1 VIVSFTFDDARVSQY
16 AALPVFANY
25 GMHATFYANTGLM
38 GTSGIMTWAQLHDI
52 AAAGHE
58 IGGHTLHHTGLTEVD
73 PATAR
78 AEIQGDIT
86 NLQAQGFPRPVSFA
100 FPYGYYGT
108 AEEGYVRDAGY
119 TSARTTDVFS
129 RESNPPANAYALR
142 IPRPSLDGSEGL
154 AALQRDVTAAEAAP
168 GNTWL
173 VYLMHEFYSPIDEE
187 IGDFLAWLKPRAAS
201 GTVVKTVG
209 EVMTPTTNQPP
220 VANAGSAQAVTAGS
234 SVQLDGSGS
243 SDPNGD
249 PLTYQWTQTGGT
261 PVTLSSSTAAKPT
274 FTAPASA
281 STLTFQLV
289 VNDGKVNSSPSSVTI
304 TVQTVTGPTY
314 RSSSSTGNDAYVNAV
329 SVPVPS
335 GAAAGDVV
343 VAAVSTWG
351 TSAPT
356 VTAPSGFTL
365 KATYTGT
372 TASGGAD
379 TTRIYWKRLTAADT
393 GSYRFSWSGSR
404 WAAGQAVAMSG
415 AVTSGDPIETI
426 NRANNAS
433 ATGFPSTSVT
443 TGTAPLLVWFGRND
457 EPAAGTHTPPT
468 AFTEVQ
474 DRDCST
480 VAYQRPGSAG
490 TNSATGAS
498 YSGPAGPVQ
507 AILVAAKS

>member
-1 VIVSFTFDDARVSQY
+1 
-16 AALPVFANY
+16 
-25 GMHATFYANTGLM
+25 
-38 GTSGIMTWAQLHDI
+38 
-52 AAAGHE
+52 
-58 IGGHTLHHTGLTEVD
+58 
-73 PATAR
+73 
-78 AEIQGDIT
+78 
-86 NLQAQGFPRPVSFA
+86 
-100 FPYGYYGT
+100 
-108 AEEGYVRDAGY
+108 
-119 TSARTTDVFS
+119 
-129 RESNPPANAYALR
+129 
-142 IPRPSLDGSEGL
+142 
-154 AALQRDVTAAEAAP
+154 
-168 GNTWL
+168 
-173 VYLMHEFYSPIDEE
+173 
-187 IGDFLAWLKPRAAS
+187 
-201 GTVVKTVG
+201 
-209 EVMTPTTNQPP
+209 
-220 VANAGSAQAVTAGS
+220 
-234 SVQLDGSGS
+234 
-243 SDPNGD
+243 
-249 PLTYQWTQTGGT
+249 
-261 PVTLSSSTAAKPT
+261 
-274 FTAPASA
+274 
-281 STLTFQLV
+281 
-289 VNDGKVNSSPSSVTI
+289 VNSSPSSVSI

-415 AVTSGDPIETI
+415 AVTSGDPIEVI
-426 NRANNAS
+426 NRANAS

-443 TGTAPLLVWFGRND
+443 TATAPLLVWFGRND

-480 VAYQRPGSAG
+480 VAYQRPGAAG
-490 TNSATGAS
+490 TYAATGAS